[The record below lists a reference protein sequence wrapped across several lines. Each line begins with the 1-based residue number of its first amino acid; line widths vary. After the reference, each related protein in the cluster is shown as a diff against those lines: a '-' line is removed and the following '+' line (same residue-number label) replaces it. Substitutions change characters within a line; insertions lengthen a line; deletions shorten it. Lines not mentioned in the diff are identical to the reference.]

1 MAALGYILF
10 PLSILALLV
19 ASQIFWIR
27 RIRALGRKW
36 IPSRAWRTILEVLFT
51 IYAFLWVYNA
61 VPAWWAHAR
70 SPVSL
75 TAADVLVG
83 GPFAWWIFGSGIGF
97 LYVLI
102 LRLPWYVFR
111 LLRWLYRLPGRAIA
125 GIRAHARRAP
135 APEPAT
141 AGAGFGS
148 NPGPTPDP
156 DPPETVQPSRRNF
169 LLQAT
174 TAVGVVPFVGSFYGL
189 MVERT
194 DVETTHYRV
203 PFDRLPRG
211 FHGFRIAQISDLH
224 IGPFM
229 SAAEIRRVAEMAN
242 RLKPDLILVTGD
254 YVTWDASTQG
264 AVVDALSVLRAPY
277 GVIGT
282 LGNHEKWTHTED
294 SITRLFRAQGTTILR
309 QQNTTLRA
317 GGDELNLIGV
327 DYESRRHMGRH
338 DESVVRQYL
347 TAIEPLVRHD
357 TVNVLMSHNP
367 NTFDRAAALGIDLSL
382 AGHTHGG
389 QVTMEFISPDISP
402 SRFVT
407 AYVVGWFERPG
418 GKLYVNRGIGTIGV
432 PIRIGAPPEI
442 TVYELVRPA

>member
-1 MAALGYILF
+1 MAAFFDILF
-10 PLSILALLV
+10 PVLILALLV

-36 IPSRAWRTILEVLFT
+36 IPRRAWRTTLEVSFT

-61 VPAWWAHAR
+61 VPAWWAHSR
-70 SPVSL
+70 SPISL
-75 TAADVLVG
+75 TVSDVLVG

-97 LYVLI
+97 LFVLV
-102 LRLPWYVFR
+102 LRLPWYIFR
-111 LLRWLYRLPGRAIA
+111 LLRWIYRGRVVAFA
-125 GIRAHARRAP
+125 V
-135 APEPAT
+135 
-141 AGAGFGS
+141 
-148 NPGPTPDP
+148 PDP
-156 DPPETVQPSRRNF
+156 DPPEAFEPSRRNF

-174 TAVGVVPFVGSFYGL
+174 TAVGLVPFVGSLYGL
-189 MVERT
+189 VVERT
-194 DVETTHYRV
+194 DVETTNYRV

-229 SAAEIRRVAEMAN
+229 SAAEIRRVAETAN
-242 RLKPDLILVTGD
+242 RLKPDLILLTGD
-254 YVTWDASTQG
+254 YVTWDPSTQG
-264 AVVDALSVLRAPY
+264 AVVDALSGLRAPY

-294 SITRLFRAQGTTILR
+294 SITQLFRAQGTTILR

-327 DYESRRHMGRH
+327 DYESRRQMGPH
-338 DESVVRQYL
+338 DEGVVRQYL
-347 TAIEPLVRHD
+347 TAIEPMVRHD
-357 TVNVLMSHNP
+357 TVNILMSHNP

-407 AYVVGWFERPG
+407 AYVVGWFEKPG
-418 GKLYVNRGIGTIGV
+418 GKLYVNRGIGTIGP

-442 TVYELVRPA
+442 TVYELVRS

>member
-1 MAALGYILF
+1 MAPLFDILF
-10 PLSILALLV
+10 PILLLALLV

-27 RIRALGRKW
+27 RIREAGRKW
-36 IPSRAWRTILEVLFT
+36 IPNRAWRVTLEVLFT

-61 VPAWWAHAR
+61 VPAWWAHPR

-75 TAADVLVG
+75 TAIDALVG
-83 GPFAWWIFGSGIGF
+83 GPFAWWVFGSGIGF
-97 LYVLI
+97 LFVLV
-102 LRLPWYVFR
+102 LRLPWYIFR
-111 LLRWLYRLPGRAIA
+111 LLRWLYRMPGRVVAWVRTRTRPVA
-125 GIRAHARRAP
+125 MAV
-135 APEPAT
+135 
-141 AGAGFGS
+141 
-148 NPGPTPDP
+148 PDP
-156 DPPETVQPSRRNF
+156 AEAVIPSRRNF
-169 LLQAT
+169 LLQAA

-189 MVERT
+189 VFERT
-194 DVETTHYRV
+194 DVQTTHYRV
-203 PFDRLPRG
+203 AFDRLPRG

-242 RLKPDLILVTGD
+242 RLKPDLILLTGD

-264 AVVDALSVLRAPY
+264 AVVGALSVLRAPY

-282 LGNHEKWTHTED
+282 LGNHEQWTHTEA
-294 SITRLFRAQGTTILR
+294 SITRLFQEQGTMILR
-309 QQNTTLRA
+309 QQNATLRA

-327 DYESRRHMGRH
+327 DYESRHHMGRH
-338 DESVVRQYL
+338 TEGMVRKYL
-347 TAIEPLVRHD
+347 TAIEPMVRRD
-357 TVNVLMSHNP
+357 TVNILMSHNP

-407 AYVVGWFERPG
+407 PYVVGWFEKPG

-432 PIRIGAPPEI
+432 PMRIGAPPEI

>member
-1 MAALGYILF
+1 MATFFDVLF
-10 PLSILALLV
+10 PVLILALLV
-19 ASQIFWIR
+19 GSQVFWVR
-27 RIRALGRKW
+27 RIRNLGRRW
-36 IPSRAWRTILEVLFT
+36 IPSRASRTALEVLFT
-51 IYAFLWVYNA
+51 IYAFLWIYNA

-75 TAADVLVG
+75 TASEVLVG

-97 LYVLI
+97 LFVLVV
-102 LRLPWYVFR
+102 RLPWYVFR
-111 LLRWLYRLPGRAIA
+111 LLRGIYRLAGRAGAVIK
-125 GIRAHARRAP
+125 AHTQPVPVAH
-135 APEPAT
+135 
-141 AGAGFGS
+141 
-148 NPGPTPDP
+148 PDP
-156 DPPETVQPSRRNF
+156 VATLEPSRRNF

-174 TAVGVVPFVGSFYGL
+174 TAVGLVPFVGSLYGL
-189 MVERT
+189 VVERT
-194 DVETTHYRV
+194 DVETTNYRV
-203 PFDRLPRG
+203 PFDHLPRG
-211 FHGFRIAQISDLH
+211 FHGFRMAQISDLH

-242 RLKPDLILVTGD
+242 RLKPDLILLTGD

-264 AVVDALSVLRAPY
+264 AVVNALSILRAPY

-294 SITRLFRAQGTTILR
+294 SITRLFQAQGTMILR

-317 GGDELNLIGV
+317 SGDELNLIGV

-338 DESVVRQYL
+338 DEGVVRQYL
-347 TAIEPLVRHD
+347 TAIESMVRRD
-357 TVNVLMSHNP
+357 TVNILMSHNP
-367 NTFDRAAALGIDLSL
+367 NTFNRAAALGIDLSL

-407 AYVVGWFERPG
+407 PYVVGWFEKPG

-432 PIRIGAPPEI
+432 PMRIGAPPEI
-442 TVYELVRPA
+442 TVYELVRQA

>member
-1 MAALGYILF
+1 MAVLGDILT
-10 PLSILALLV
+10 PVIILALLV
-19 ASQIFWIR
+19 GSQVFWIR
-27 RIRALGRKW
+27 RIRSLGRKW
-36 IPSRAWRTILEVLFT
+36 IPSPVRRVTLEALFT
-51 IYAFLWVYNA
+51 IYAFLCVYDA
-61 VPAWWAHAR
+61 VPAWWAHSR

-75 TAADVLVG
+75 TPSDVLAG

-97 LYVLI
+97 LFVLV

-111 LLRWLYRLPGRAIA
+111 LLRWLYRLPGRAVTAVRARSRSAQTAESSGA
-125 GIRAHARRAP
+125 GAVSDS
-135 APEPAT
+135 APE
-141 AGAGFGS
+141 GV
-148 NPGPTPDP
+148 DP
-156 DPPETVQPSRRNF
+156 QRRSF

-189 MVERT
+189 VVERT
-194 DVETTHYRV
+194 DVETTHYRL
-203 PFDRLPRG
+203 PFGRLPRG

-229 SAAEIRRVAEMAN
+229 SASEIRRVAEMAN
-242 RLKPDLILVTGD
+242 GLKPDLILLTGD
-254 YVTWDASTQG
+254 YVTWDPSTQA

-294 SITRLFRAQGTTILR
+294 SITGLFRAQGTTILR

-317 GGDELNLIGV
+317 NGDELNLIGV
-327 DYESRRHMGRH
+327 DYESRRHMGPH
-338 DESVVRQYL
+338 EEGVVRQYL
-347 TAIEPLVRHD
+347 TSVESLVRPD
-357 TVNVLMSHNP
+357 TLNILMSHNP
-367 NTFDRAAALGIDLSL
+367 NTFDRAAELGIDLSL

-389 QVTMEFISPDISP
+389 QVTMEFISPDICP

-407 AYVVGWFERPG
+407 RYVVGWFEKPG

-432 PIRIGAPPEI
+432 PMRIGAPPEI
-442 TVYELVRPA
+442 TVYELVRQA